1 MSVSSL
7 SHFSTVSLRQASK
20 ATGNYFTFVLN
31 KHCHLVMHLT
41 GCVWA
46 AFCHAFFIF
55 LSTLLHSTEK
65 YWGVSVF
72 RIDEF
77 SWQLPASTEPRSKR
91 QRQWWG
97 GRCLRQLSWY
107 GQPQP
112 GNRPRWKKDLD
123 PLLKYM
129 YKYHTVKNNPLQ
141 VRVRQSNP
149 YLGKSLYFHHNASKV

>member
-41 GCVWA
+41 GCDCGLLSVML
-46 AFCHAFFIF
+46 FYFFIF
-55 LSTLLHSTEK
+55 LSALLHSTEK
-65 YWGVSVF
+65 YWGVSVL
-72 RIDEF
+72 RIEEF
-77 SWQLPASTEPRSKR
+77 SWQLPASAEPRSKR

-97 GRCLRQLSWY
+97 GRCLRQLPWY

-123 PLLKYM
+123 ALLKYM
-129 YKYHTVKNNPLQ
+129 YKYHTVKNIIMQ
-141 VRVRQSNP
+141 VK
-149 YLGKSLYFHHNASKV
+149 YKK